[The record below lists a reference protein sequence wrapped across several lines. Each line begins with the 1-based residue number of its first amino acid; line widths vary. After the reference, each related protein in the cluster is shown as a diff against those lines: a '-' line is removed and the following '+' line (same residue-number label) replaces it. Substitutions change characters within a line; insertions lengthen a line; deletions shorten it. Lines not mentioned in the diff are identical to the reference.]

1 MVRVVMDLET
11 GEVRQYIDEDGREV
25 LDPTPMEPPLGWKRQ
40 PSLAE
45 QIRDMVRSEQL
56 RAAAEAQGM
65 ETFEEADDFEVDDDY
80 DPSTPF
86 ENDFDPPI
94 KEMIKDVERERASKK
109 ETVRQ
114 DPQPKPPGEKV
125 DGVPGEG
132 EV

>member
-94 KEMIKDVERERASKK
+94 KEMIKDVERERANKK